1 MTREVGRRGFLNSFC
16 SLQAGQTLLFAMSFP
31 KAPLRRFNEAPTCAP
46 SPGAYDVKTSDP
58 SKGPVSFDKSQRF
71 KEHMEDAG
79 IQQNVTSMKPSSTAS
94 RKLDSKN
101 LKPNS
106 AGMKAGRDL
115 ASKKDLKTCKEL
127 EKEIRV
133 LIGERGQQDKRLQAL
148 EEELAKSESKLSAAI
163 REKTSLLAN
172 IASLEKQQLEL
183 IRTNELLKSKFHE
196 DGTRKNTR
204 LWIEVMKLRNL
215 RNAKKTGPVKQEDT
229 ETKQHKVQKDL
240 VQSQEKVAQL
250 EEQLTASERQAEE
263 TCDLE
268 NLLEY
273 IAELANAS
281 EQVDK
286 YKLDVIQLETIIE
299 AKNKDIDTLQNTHET
314 KEATL
319 STEIEELHER
329 CKLLEQQKEKCLI
342 EYGEKEK
349 TANAEIDLLK
359 EKLIQE
365 EQERQKQKEAYNGLE
380 RELRETMAELERLH
394 AKDDQVEMVV
404 KHLENVKE
412 SQAEKLAALEAEL
425 RGKTEELE
433 KLGSL
438 RRSTVVKMQEEHSNT
453 LCRLGETVAE
463 FETYKAFVVQ
473 EITSLK
479 QEKTALQDRLLEM
492 SKTVQH
498 VTQKME
504 DAQLAKEMAQEENAR
519 MILDAQT
526 KVALKDAQIK
536 RIKESSIVEI
546 ANLQAKLE
554 EQSESFKKQLEIE
567 RRTVAEKVEADCR
580 ESLETWRTQYE
591 DLLNKVKPFQ
601 KQLDAYEAEKNALL
615 NENGAAQEE
624 LNKLSDA
631 YAKLLGHQNQ
641 KQKIKHV
648 VKLKEENA
656 QLKQEVLKLRSQV
669 AKEKKVRGELE
680 DQLNAI
686 QGIKRFDPSKA
697 FQHSAKENVS
707 PKTPF
712 KESNKQNPA
721 LFLSNRP

>member
-365 EQERQKQKEAYNGLE
+365 EQERQKQKEAYNVAFANLSQGLE

-425 RGKTEELE
+425 RG
-433 KLGSL
+433 
-438 RRSTVVKMQEEHSNT
+438 
-453 LCRLGETVAE
+453 
-463 FETYKAFVVQ
+463 YKAFVVQ